1 MAYRGQSL
9 VLGWY
14 AFLAWNVVLFHGL
27 AALVTP
33 VPARWLAVAA
43 SVALAAS
50 FLIQIAVV
58 ARSHGLGVRTRS
70 TRTAV
75 NRRTGE
81 VVSANGERGHGR
93 RPGAATHAAR

>member
-1 MAYRGQSL
+1 MVHRGRPL

-27 AALVTP
+27 TALANP
-33 VPARWLAVAA
+33 VPARVLAVAA

-50 FLIQIAVV
+50 FLVQLALLVRAHV
-58 ARSHGLGVRTRS
+58 LYVRSRGVR
-70 TRTAV
+70 APV

-81 VVSANGERGHGR
+81 VLSRNGEAARAR
-93 RPGAATHAAR
+93 RPGPAAPSTR

>member
-27 AALVTP
+27 AALDEP
-33 VPARWLAVAA
+33 VPARSLAVAV

-50 FLIQIAVV
+50 LLIQLALLVRAHAVYV
-58 ARSHGLGVRTRS
+58 RSRGVRA
-70 TRTAV
+70 AV

-81 VVSANGERGHGR
+81 VLSRNGDAARVR
-93 RPGAATHAAR
+93 RPGAAAQSPR